1 MTEGA
6 VLLLRLLLWLFPG
19 VLAFLSVR
27 GLLTGR
33 IRVGLGLLVGAVLAA
48 FLIKPIPVSLAFL
61 LIGGLAALG
70 GGRNPRHAR
79 ELRERLEEWR
89 K

>member
-6 VLLLRLLLWLFPG
+6 LLLLRLLLWLLPG
-19 VLAFLSVR
+19 ILAFLLVR
-27 GLLTGR
+27 SWLAGR
-33 IRVGLGLLVGAVLAA
+33 ARVGLGLLVGGLLAA
-48 FLIKPIPVSLAFL
+48 LLIKPIAVGLAFF

-70 GGRNPRHAR
+70 GGRNPRYAR
-79 ELRERLEEWR
+79 ELRERLEEWQ

>member
-19 VLAFLSVR
+19 MLAFLSVR

-70 GGRNPRHAR
+70 GGRNPRYAR
-79 ELRERLEEWR
+79 GSRERLEEWR

>member
-6 VLLLRLLLWLFPG
+6 ALLMRLLLWLAPG

-27 GLLTGR
+27 SLLTRR

-48 FLIKPIPVSLAFL
+48 LLIKPIPVGLAFL

-70 GGRNPRHAR
+70 GGRNPRYAR
-79 ELRERLEEWR
+79 ELRERLQEWR